1 MNAMQTGQDAA
12 YKLLTTRFGEI
23 EVRPSD
29 IVTLPEGL
37 LGFNLFRRYIVLEDP
52 EQAPFLWLQSVDEP
66 DLAFVIVDPFLF
78 FPGYEVQ
85 VKPQELSSVQVEDI
99 AKAKILT
106 IVTIPPNPM
115 ELTAN
120 LRGPLVFNVEA
131 KLAKQL
137 VLIDD
142 RYNTKHS
149 LLKDIPPYLASP
161 PEKKSGEKINRNHGN
176 EKNDRSTSDEHS
188 PKEAGIA
195 GD

>member
-12 YKLLTTRFGEI
+12 VKLPTTRFGEI
-23 EVRPSD
+23 DVRPAD

-37 LGFNLFRRYIVLEDP
+37 LGFNQFRRYIVLEDP
-52 EQAPFLWLQSVDEP
+52 EQAPFLWLQSADES

-85 VKPQELSSVQVEDI
+85 VKPQELSSIQVEDI
-99 AKAKILT
+99 SKAKILT

-149 LLKDIPPYLASP
+149 LLKDIPSYLASP
-161 PEKKSGEKINRNHGN
+161 PEKNSSEKKDGRHKKEYV
-176 EKNDRSTSDEHS
+176 EKLQGDERS
-188 PKEAGIA
+188 PK
-195 GD
+195 